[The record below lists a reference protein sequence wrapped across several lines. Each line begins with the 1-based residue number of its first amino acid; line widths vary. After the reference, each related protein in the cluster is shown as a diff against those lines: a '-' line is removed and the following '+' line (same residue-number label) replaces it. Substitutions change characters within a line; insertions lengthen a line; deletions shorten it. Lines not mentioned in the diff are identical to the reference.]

1 MTVRSFVLIAA
12 ALMMFLPLAGSA
24 QEPKLKEPKPPLPK
38 LPTGKELMAL
48 KAKHAQDMLAALAIE
63 DYDRIAAA
71 AEEIGR
77 IAQAAEFLTAYKTA
91 EYEIQMKL
99 FVRTVGSISKHAR
112 NKNLDATML
121 SYIDMSMSCIKCH
134 KYTRD
139 RKDVR
144 HDDPARSSVIV
155 K

>member
-1 MTVRSFVLIAA
+1 MTARQFVLAA
-12 ALMMFLPLAGSA
+12 ATCTLLLPFTGSA
-24 QEPKLKEPKPPLPK
+24 QEPKLKEPRPPLPK

-48 KAKHAQDMLAALAIE
+48 KAKHAQEMLAALAIE
-63 DYDRIAAA
+63 DYARIAAA
-71 AEEIGR
+71 ADEIGR

-99 FVRTVGSISKHAR
+99 FVRTVESISKHAR

-121 SYIDMSMSCIKCH
+121 SYIDMSMSCVKCH

-144 HDDPARSSVIV
+144 LEDSPASSVIA

>member
-1 MTVRSFVLIAA
+1 MTARQFVLAA
-12 ALMMFLPLAGSA
+12 VTLSLLLPVAGSA
-24 QEPKLKEPKPPLPK
+24 DEPRLKEPRPPLPK

-63 DYDRIAAA
+63 DYARIAEAA
-71 AEEIGR
+71 DEIGR

-112 NKNLDATML
+112 NKNLDGTML
-121 SYIDMSMSCIKCH
+121 AYIDMSMSCVKCH

-144 HDDPARSSVIV
+144 LDDLPMANV